1 MSKPI
6 DVVITA
12 LEVKGYNPKP
22 SGPGNWRSRCPAH
35 DGESHNLSITES
47 TDGTVLLR
55 CHHCDLSGAETCTAP
70 AIASKLG
77 LTMKD
82 LFPQTKGSLPAKR
95 GPKKTR
101 HVPPKGQGK
110 PTPEAAI
117 APVVKQ
123 LGEPANSWTYYEL
136 HDGQKF
142 PLMLVYRFD
151 LADGTKQFRPVHVSE
166 DGWRLGDPPG
176 LLPLY
181 NIPEITAA
189 ETVVVLEGEKCC
201 DIVRQLGLAATT
213 SSHGA
218 KSAARTDWTLL
229 AAKNVII
236 IPDNDEAGEAYALG
250 VAFILTTL
258 NPKATVR
265 ILRLP
270 LKEKGHD
277 IEEWLKGSVDED
289 WGLVDV
295 RIELERM
302 WSRVPEWVRP
312 AEPAKDVAGDEA
324 DEESLFSLTEWGN
337 AKRMVK
343 QFGGKMRFCYPNSK
357 WMVWDGHR
365 WTDDEKGEVWRMA
378 KSTVRGIPLEALESE
393 DSQYR
398 QEILRWAARS
408 EGARTIKSTVELAWS
423 EPGIG
428 AMPDDFDRDCY
439 LLNCPNGVVDLITGV
454 IRPQKPE
461 DLLSKSTAVKYDPT
475 HPCPRWL
482 AVLDDIFASDQTLIA
497 YFQRAC
503 GYSLTG
509 DTGEHCLFFCYG
521 TGRNGK
527 NTVLDTIRDVLGEP
541 GSSYAAVADP
551 KIFLA
556 AGQNEHPAAIAALVG
571 KRMVVTS
578 EVDANQEFAQGLVK
592 RLTGERTMKTRFMR
606 GNWFEFNVQFKIWM
620 QANAKPDISGTD
632 EGIWSRIRIIPF
644 DVFIPVEK
652 RVKGLSEILV
662 REEGPGI
669 LAWLV
674 DGCRRWKQIGLAEP
688 EKVTEATR
696 NYRTEQDVIGMFLE
710 QCTKSWLGYE
720 GAGHLPSERAAK
732 VYARYAEWCE
742 ASGERDTLTSRKFGA
757 ELEKRGYPLKGRNGH
772 QCRLGITLCER
783 DNESSGD
790 PTQSTAF

>member
-1 MSKPI
+1 MLKPI
-6 DVVITA
+6 DVVIAA
-12 LEVKGYNPKP
+12 LEKLGYQPKP
-22 SGPGNWRSRCPAH
+22 SGIGNWRSRCPAH
-35 DGESHNLSITES
+35 EGDSHNLSITEG

-55 CHHCDLSGAETCTAP
+55 CHHCENGMETCTAP

-82 LFPQTKGSLPAKR
+82 LFPTAKGGLPAKR
-95 GPKKTR
+95 GSKKAR
-101 HVPPKGQGK
+101 QIPIKGQGK
-110 PTPEAAI
+110 PTADAAI
-117 APVVKQ
+117 AFLAKQ
-123 LGEPANSWTYYEL
+123 LGDPVNSWIYYEL
-136 HDGQKF
+136 HNGQRF
-142 PLMLVYRFD
+142 PVMQVYRFD
-151 LADGTKQFRPVHVSE
+151 LADGTKQFRPVHVSD
-166 DGWRLGDPPG
+166 DGWRLGDPPAP
-176 LLPLY
+176 LPLY
-181 NIPEITAA
+181 NIPEITTA
-189 ETVVVLEGEKCC
+189 ETVVVVEGEKCC
-201 DIVRQLGLAATT
+201 DMVRQLGLAATT
-213 SSHGA
+213 SSHGS
-218 KSAARTDWTLL
+218 KSAGKTDWSLL
-229 AAKNVII
+229 AGKNVVI

-258 NPKATVR
+258 TPKTTVR

-277 IEEWLKGSVDED
+277 IEEWLRGSPED
-289 WGLVDV
+289 WSLVDV
-295 RIELERM
+295 RIELQRM

-312 AEPAKDVAGDEA
+312 TELAKDAGDESE
-324 DEESLFSLTEWGN
+324 EESLFSLTEWGN

-343 QFGGKMRFCYPNSK
+343 QHGGKMRYCYPNSK
-357 WMVWDGHR
+357 WLIWDGHR
-365 WTDDEKGEVWRMA
+365 WTDDERGEVWRMA
-378 KSTVRGIPLEALESE
+378 KSTVRNIQHETLESE
-393 DSQYR
+393 DTQYR

-408 EGARTIKSTVELAWS
+408 EGARQIKATIDLAWS
-423 EPGIG
+423 EPGVG
-428 AMPDDFDRDCY
+428 AMPDDFDVDPY
-439 LLNCPNGVVDLITGV
+439 LLNCPNGVVDLLTGV

-461 DLLSKSTAVKYDPT
+461 DLLSKSTGAKYDPS

-482 AVLDDIFASDQTLIA
+482 SVLKDIFADDQTLID

-527 NTVLDTIRDVLGEP
+527 NTVLDTIRDVMGNP

-571 KRMVVTS
+571 RRMVVTS

-644 DVFIPVEK
+644 DVFIKPEK
-652 RVKGLSEILV
+652 RIKGLSEILV

-674 DGCRRWKQIGLAEP
+674 GGVRLWKQHGLAEP
-688 EKVTEATR
+688 DKVTKATR
-696 NYRTEQDVIGMFLE
+696 DYRTEQDIVGMFLD
-710 QCTKSWLGYE
+710 QCTKSFLGYE
-720 GAGHLPSERAAK
+720 GIGQIPRVRAS
-732 VYARYAEWCE
+732 VLYARYAAWCE
-742 ASGERDTLTSRKFGA
+742 ASGERDALTSRKFGA
-757 ELEKRGYPLKGRNGH
+757 ELDKRGYTLRGSNGH
-772 QCRLGITLCER
+772 KCRFGIDLCES
-783 DNESSGD
+783 DDDSSVD
-790 PTQSTAF
+790 SPPRSPAF